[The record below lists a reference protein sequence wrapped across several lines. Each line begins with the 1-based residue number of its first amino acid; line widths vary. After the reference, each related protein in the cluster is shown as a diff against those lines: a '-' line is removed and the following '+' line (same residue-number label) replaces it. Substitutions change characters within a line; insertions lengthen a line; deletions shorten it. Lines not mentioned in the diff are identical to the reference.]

1 MGYLRDTVDR
11 YVVWFI
17 ARPIGSLPTQQGE
30 VESVTIEDIDRYSQ
44 QMLWDLDV
52 HVAKDVIAQAVK
64 TRKERETPVLVTTDK
79 ENVEG
84 EAAAEWADGFG
95 ESDWDEQPP
104 GLDWVD
110 PNYEPDYDKS
120 VPHLV

>member
-1 MGYLRDTVDR
+1 MSGGRAPSFEEKVAEIVD
-11 YVVWFI
+11 
-17 ARPIGSLPTQQGE
+17 LLDNQGTPDRA
-30 VESVTIEDIDRYSQ
+30 SVRKTQ

-79 ENVEG
+79 ENIEG

-95 ESDWDEQPP
+95 EPDWDEQPP
-104 GLDWVD
+104 GLDWID